1 MKMYHKYVNEFVL
14 GQGYVQQP
22 PVVMSEEEVNAEIEA
37 QGGQKYQNVF
47 YVEVAAEQCVE
58 TDEGDE
64 YDFTDPDQNP
74 WLLSGQELERTI
86 ALRSSR

>member
-58 TDEGDE
+58 ADEGDSPE
-64 YDFTDPDQNP
+64 EEEFTNP
-74 WLLSGQELERTI
+74 YLLSGEELDRAI